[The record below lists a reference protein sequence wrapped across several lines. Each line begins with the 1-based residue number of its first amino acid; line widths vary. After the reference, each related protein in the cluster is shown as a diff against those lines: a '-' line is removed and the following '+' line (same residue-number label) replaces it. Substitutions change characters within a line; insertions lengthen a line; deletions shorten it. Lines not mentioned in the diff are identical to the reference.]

1 LTKIKVLINGRPRNV
16 RFHCPNCGRFM
27 TTKDNFL
34 ALDCRFCGEHIEI
47 DEDYVVNC
55 INGEYI
61 LDLSNFFDCEYSIT
75 SH

>member
-1 LTKIKVLINGRPRNV
+1 MKKIKGIINGELKNV

-47 DEDYVVNC
+47 DEDFVVDC
-55 INGEYI
+55 DDEGYI
-61 LDLSNFFDCEYSIT
+61 LNLSKFFDCEYSIIE
-75 SH
+75 